1 MTKQLLVSCLAA
13 SFLLSGAAIA
23 PTLAAQSDQ
32 VNLGKYIY
40 AEGDQNEQAPQEE
53 QEKGDRD
60 SHLINTPT
68 SFDVAQSEGAEGE
81 QPKPEEGGE
90 GGGGG
95 GD

>member
-1 MTKQLLVSCLAA
+1 MTKQLLVSCFAA

-23 PTLAAQSDQ
+23 PTWASTSDQ
-32 VNLGKYIY
+32 LNIGNSIY
-40 AEGDQNEQAPQEE
+40 AEGEQNEQAPQEE

-60 SHLINTPT
+60 SHLINTPS

-95 GD
+95 D